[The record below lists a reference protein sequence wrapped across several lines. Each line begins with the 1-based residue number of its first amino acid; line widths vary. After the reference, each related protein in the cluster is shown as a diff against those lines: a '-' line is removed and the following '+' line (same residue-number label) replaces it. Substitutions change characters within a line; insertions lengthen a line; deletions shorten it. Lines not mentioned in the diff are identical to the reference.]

1 MRVVVVGAGAIG
13 SLFGGRLADQHEVV
27 LIGRT
32 PHVEAIRSQGLRL
45 TGQTERRVKVKAS
58 TTCENLQE
66 ADVVLITTKAHDT
79 AGAVTTARPVIGE
92 TTFVVSLQNGL
103 GNIETIEE
111 QVGPERTIGA
121 STSHGCIFHG
131 PGHVEHTGLGDT
143 VLGPPEPPDLPAHHE
158 LADAFTRAGLETE
171 VVPDIR
177 GELWA
182 KAAVNAAINPLT
194 AITGLPNGAL
204 LDIPELTRLMAE
216 VAGEV
221 ETVARARGLEVEE
234 GAWVEK
240 AAQVADRTATN
251 RSSMLQD
258 VQNGKRTEIDAICG
272 QIAALADQAGVD
284 ATQNRALHALV
295 TGIEA
300 TLTYDG

>member
-1 MRVVVVGAGAIG
+1 MRIVVVGAGAIG
-13 SLFGGRLADQHEVV
+13 SLVGGRLADHHDVV
-27 LIGRT
+27 LIGRG
-32 PHVEAIRSQGLRL
+32 PHVEAIRAQGLRL
-45 TGQTERRVKVKAS
+45 TGQTERRVKVQAS
-58 TTCENLQE
+58 TTCENLGP
-66 ADVVLITTKAHDT
+66 ADVVLVTTKAHDT
-79 AGAVTTARPVIGE
+79 PGALQTAAPVIGPA
-92 TTFVVSLQNGL
+92 TFVVSLQNGL
-103 GNIETIEE
+103 GNIETIEDR
-111 QVGPERTIGA
+111 VGTERTIGA
-121 STSHGCIFHG
+121 STSHGCIFQG

-158 LADAFTRAGLETE
+158 LADAFTQAGIETD
-171 VVPDIR
+171 VVPDISD
-177 GELWA
+177 ELWA

-204 LDIPELTRLMAE
+204 LDLPELSRLMAD

-221 ETVARARGLEVEE
+221 ETVARARGIEVEE

-240 AAQVADRTATN
+240 AAQVADRTAGN

-272 QIAALADQAGVD
+272 QIATFAEEAGVD
-284 ATQNRALHALV
+284 AAQNRALHALV
-295 TGIEA
+295 KGIEA

>member
-13 SLFGGRLADQHEVV
+13 SLFGGCLADQHEVV
-27 LIGRT
+27 LIGRR
-32 PHVEAIRSQGLRL
+32 PHVDAIRSQGLRL

-58 TTCENLQE
+58 TTCENLE
-66 ADVVLITTKAHDT
+66 VADVVLITTKAHDT

-103 GNIETIEE
+103 GNIETIQG

-121 STSHGCIFHG
+121 STSHGCIFQG

-143 VLGPPEPPDLPAHHE
+143 VLGPPVPPDLPAHHE
-158 LADAFTRAGLETE
+158 LADALTQAGLETE
-171 VVPDIR
+171 VVPDISE
-177 GELWA
+177 ELWA

-204 LDIPELTRLMAE
+204 LDIPRLTRLMAD

-221 ETVARARGLEVEE
+221 ETVARARGLDVEE

-272 QIAALADQAGVD
+272 QIAALADQVGVD
-284 ATQNRALHALV
+284 AAQNRALHALV

>member
-1 MRVVVVGAGAIG
+1 MRIVVVGAGAIG

-32 PHVEAIRSQGLRL
+32 PHVDAIGAQGLRL
-45 TGQTERRVKVKAS
+45 TGHTERRVKLQAS
-58 TTCENLQE
+58 TTCQNLQT

-79 AGAVTTARPVIGE
+79 AGALSTARPVIGPA
-92 TTFVVSLQNGL
+92 TFVVSLQNGL
-103 GNIETIEE
+103 GNVETIED
-111 QVGPERTIGA
+111 QVGAERTIGA
-121 STSHGCIFHG
+121 STSHGCIFQG

-143 VLGPPEPPDLPAHHE
+143 VLGPLEPPDLPAHHE
-158 LADAFTRAGLETE
+158 LAEAFNQAGLETE

-177 GELWA
+177 EQLWA

-204 LDIPELTRLMAE
+204 LDLPELTRLMAD

-221 ETVARARGLEVEE
+221 ETVARARGIDVGE
-234 GAWVEK
+234 GTWVEK
-240 AAQVADRTATN
+240 AAEVADRTSAN

-272 QIAALADQAGVD
+272 QIATFAEEAGVD
-284 ATQNRALHALV
+284 AAQNRALHALV
-295 TGIEA
+295 KGIEA